1 MSSSMPQINLL
12 PDNTRVDVGTIYCIG
27 RNYIKHIQ
35 ELENEANAE
44 PVLFLK
50 PAASLITQGREI
62 ELPAF
67 SSDVHHET
75 ELVLLIGREGRRIPE
90 ENALHHIA
98 GMGIGLDLTARDT
111 QRKLK
116 DKGLP
121 WTIAKGFETAA
132 CVSDFLPT
140 QKFPDPGAI
149 RFTLHVNGELRQE
162 GDTSLMIFSVPRII
176 AFISSLVTLQPGDLI
191 FTGTPHGV
199 AALAPSDRLR
209 LAMDELTA
217 TFSVRSA

>member
-1 MSSSMPQINLL
+1 MPQVNLL
-12 PDNTRVDVGTIYCIG
+12 PDHTSITVGTIYCIG

-35 ELENEANAE
+35 ELENEVNAE

-67 SSDVHHET
+67 STDVHFET
-75 ELVLLIGREGRRIPE
+75 ELVLLVGREGR
-90 ENALHHIA
+90 HIA
-98 GMGIGLDLTARDT
+98 EEDALQYIGGVGIGLDLTARDT
-111 QRKLK
+111 QMALR

-121 WTIAKGFETAA
+121 WTISKGFETAA
-132 CVSDFLPT
+132 CISDFLPIR
-140 QKFPDPGAI
+140 QFSDIAKV

-162 GDTSLMIFSVPRII
+162 GDTSLMIFPVARII
-176 AFISSLVTLQPGDLI
+176 AFISEIVALHPGDLI

-199 AALAPSDRLR
+199 AALAPGDRLD
-209 LAMDELTA
+209 LSMQELKA
-217 TFSVRSA
+217 TFSVKVA